1 MLGGVSNFAF
11 SVKTNFVFSTMFPSL
26 RVLGSWVSVP
36 VPGESVV
43 LGVVPFIVGTNENR
57 SGYARYGTAAEVS
70 AVIVVVS
77 SITCVLVTCYP
88 SVTHVH
94 NTKYHIYHEGDG
106 AGVGGEETM
115 VGRCRGYGGHI
126 HIMCVLFSFPYTYMF
141 FARFHLQGGSGAL
154 RLP

>member
-11 SVKTNFVFSTMFPSL
+11 GVKTNFVFSTMFPSL
-26 RVLGSWVSVP
+26 RVLGSGVSVP
-36 VPGESVV
+36 VPGEGVV
-43 LGVVPFIVGTNENR
+43 LRMVPFIVGTNENR

-77 SITCVLVTCYP
+77 SITFVLAIRCP

-94 NTKYHIYHEGDG
+94 NAKYHIYHEGDG
-106 AGVGGEETM
+106 AGVGGEATM
-115 VGRCRGYGGHI
+115 VGRCRGNGGHI
-126 HIMCVLFSFPYTYMF
+126 HIMCILFPFPYTYML
-141 FARFHLQGGSGAL
+141 FARFQLQGGSGAL